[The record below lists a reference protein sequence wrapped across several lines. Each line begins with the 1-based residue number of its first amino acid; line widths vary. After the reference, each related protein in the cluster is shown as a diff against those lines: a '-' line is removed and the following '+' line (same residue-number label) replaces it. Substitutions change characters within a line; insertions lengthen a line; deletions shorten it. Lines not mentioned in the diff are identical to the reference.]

1 MPTQLTQEQV
11 EQFGDILEE
20 LGTNLDITKTQY
32 DAAVRSYEAVGA
44 HLSKPDSAL
53 APYKPEIAPQGSFM
67 LGTMVKPV
75 GTNDE
80 LDLDLV
86 CQLTGKAAHW
96 TQKHLK
102 DAVGDQL
109 RASDR
114 YRSMIKSPEGRR
126 CWTLEYAEESKYHM
140 DILPSVVNS
149 GYRTLLEKAFTA
161 SATTDVASLAMRI
174 TDRERADY
182 RTETNHLN
190 WLRSNPFGYAH
201 WFFERASIDLEKGDI
216 LAEAVRPVRKYNE
229 KKLPLQ
235 RVVQILKR
243 HRDLHS
249 SGDEHG
255 DKNRPI
261 SIIITTLAARAY
273 GKETN
278 ILLALQN
285 VITGMRQHIKEKFV
299 PALNRNIKWIANPV
313 DDTENFADR
322 WVKEPEKEKR
332 FYAWLDAVEADVAR
346 FVGTRS
352 LGVPAIMESLKK
364 PFGKAE
370 VEKAQNSYG
379 VLLEARRKAGLLR
392 MAEKTATLG
401 SVGRAAVPDHKF
413 HGAEE

>member
-1 MPTQLTQEQV
+1 MTTQLTQEQV

-20 LGTNLDITKTQY
+20 LGSNLDITKTQY

-44 HLSKPDSAL
+44 HLSKPGSAL
-53 APYKPEIAPQGSFM
+53 APYEPVIAPQGSFM

-109 RASDR
+109 RASER

-140 DILPSVVNS
+140 DILPSIVNS

-161 SATTDVASLAMRI
+161 SAATDVAALAMRI
-174 TDRERADY
+174 TDMERKDY

-201 WFFERASIDLEKGDI
+201 WFFERASLDIEKGDL

-249 SGDEHG
+249 NGHEH
-255 DKNRPI
+255 RPI

-278 ILLALQN
+278 ILVALQN
-285 VITGMRQHIKEKFV
+285 VISGMRHHIEEKYI
-299 PALNRNIKWIANPV
+299 PGLNRKIKWIANPV

-322 WVKEPEKEKR
+322 WVKEPERETR
-332 FYAWLDAVEADVAR
+332 FYAWLDAVEADVAKL
-346 FVGTRS
+346 VGARS
-352 LGVPAIMESLKK
+352 LGVPSIWASLKG
-364 PFGKAE
+364 PFGETE
-370 VEKAQNSYG
+370 VMKAQNSYG
-379 VLLEARRKAGLLR
+379 LLLEARRKAGTLR

-401 SVGRAAVPDHKF
+401 LAGRTGVPDHKF
-413 HGAEE
+413 HGKED

>member
-1 MPTQLTQEQV
+1 MTMTTHLTQEQA
-11 EQFGDILEE
+11 EQFSDILEE
-20 LGTNLDITKTQY
+20 LGSNLDITKTQY
-32 DAAVRSYEAVGA
+32 DAAVRSYEAVGT

-75 GTNDE
+75 GANDE

-86 CQLTGKAAHW
+86 CQLTGKAASW
-96 TQKHLK
+96 TQKNLK

-114 YRSMIKSPEGRR
+114 YKHMIRSPEGRR
-126 CWTLEYAEESKYHM
+126 CWTLEYADEAKYHM
-140 DILPSVVNS
+140 DILPSIVDS
-149 GYRTLLEKAFTA
+149 GYRILLEKAFSA
-161 SATTDVASLAMRI
+161 SASADVTTLAMRI
-174 TDRERADY
+174 TDRDRRDY
-182 RTETNHLN
+182 PVETDHLK

-201 WFFERASIDLEKGDI
+201 WFFGRASLDLDKGDL
-216 LAEAVRPVRKYNE
+216 LAEAVQPVRKYNE

-249 SGDEHG
+249 NGHEH
-255 DKNRPI
+255 RPI
-261 SIIITTLAARAY
+261 SIIITTLAGRAY

-278 ILLALQN
+278 ILEALQN
-285 VITGMRQHIKEKFV
+285 VIAGMRHHIKEKYV

-332 FYAWLDAVEADVAR
+332 FYAWLDAVEADVAK
-346 FVGTRS
+346 FVGART
-352 LGVPAIMESLKK
+352 LGIPAIMESLKN
-364 PFGKAE
+364 PFGEAE
-370 VEKAQNSYG
+370 VVKAQNSYG
-379 VLLEARRKAGLLR
+379 LLLEARRKAGALR

-401 SVGRAAVPDHKF
+401 LVGRAAVPDHKF
-413 HGAEE
+413 HGKEE